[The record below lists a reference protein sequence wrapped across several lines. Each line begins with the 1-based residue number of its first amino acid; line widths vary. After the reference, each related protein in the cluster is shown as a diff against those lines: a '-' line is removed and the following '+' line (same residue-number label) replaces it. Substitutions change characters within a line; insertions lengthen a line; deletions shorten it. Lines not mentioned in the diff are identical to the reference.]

1 MRLILTLL
9 CRNEIDIIESMI
21 RFHLGQGVDFI
32 VATDNGSSDGT
43 RDCLQHYVQSDKL
56 LLIDQSESTHDQA
69 IWVSTMARIATEQ
82 LGADWLIHSDADE
95 FWWPLAGDLKTTLQA
110 VPPGVQALTVGRTN
124 FLPPPGN
131 CGQEGWD
138 SPCFHQR
145 QQLRERRSLNS
156 LGQPLPGKICHR
168 ALAGISISDGNHGAA
183 LAGKALSAPKTTAI
197 EILHF
202 PIRSLEQFRA
212 KISHGAQALA
222 NNPRLHPQVGATWRQ
237 IYHEH
242 VLGGSLGAYYDSLC
256 LTPHERERLIRA
268 GSLLN
273 DPRLHDWFEG
283 HSPSY

>member
-1 MRLILTLL
+1 
-9 CRNEIDIIESMI
+9 MI
-21 RFHLGQGVDFI
+21 HFHLGHGVDFI

-43 RDCLQHYVQSDKL
+43 RECLKRYAQSGRL
-56 LLIDQSESTHDQA
+56 LLIDQPESTHDQA
-69 IWVSTMARIATEQ
+69 IWVSAMAQIATEK

-95 FWWPLAGDLKTTLQA
+95 FWWPNNGDLKTALQA
-110 VPPGVQALTVGRTN
+110 VPPGVVALTVGRTN

-131 CGQEGWD
+131 SGQAGLD
-138 SPCFHQR
+138 SGCFHQR
-145 QQLRERRSLNS
+145 QLLRERCSLNS

-183 LAGKALSAPKTTAI
+183 LAGQTLSAPKTSAI

-212 KISHGAQALA
+212 KITHGAQALA

-237 IYHEH
+237 VYQEH
-242 VLGGSLGAYYDSLC
+242 VLVGTLGAYYDSLC
-256 LTPHERERLIRA
+256 LTTDERERLIQEGR
-268 GSLLN
+268 LLN

-283 HSPSY
+283 HSPSL

>member
-9 CRNEIDIIESMI
+9 CRNEIDIIENMI
-21 RFHLGQGVDFI
+21 RFHLGQGVDII

-43 RDCLQHYVQSDKL
+43 RECLKRYVQSGRL
-56 LLIDQSESTHDQA
+56 LLIDQPESTHDQA
-69 IWVSTMARIATEQ
+69 IWVSAMAQIATEQ

-95 FWWPLAGDLKTTLQA
+95 FWWPHNGDLKTALQA
-110 VPPGVQALTVGRTN
+110 VPPGVVALTVGRTN

-131 CGQEGWD
+131 SGQAGLD
-138 SPCFHQR
+138 SGCFHQR
-145 QQLRERRSLNS
+145 QLLRERCSLNS

-168 ALAGISISDGNHGAA
+168 ALADISISDGNHGAA
-183 LAGKALSAPKTTAI
+183 LAGQTLSAPKTSAI

-212 KISHGAQALA
+212 KITHGAQALA

-237 IYHEH
+237 VYQEH
-242 VLGGSLGAYYDSLC
+242 VLVGTLGAYYDSLC
-256 LTPHERERLIRA
+256 LTTDERERLIQEGR
-268 GSLLN
+268 LLN

-283 HSPSY
+283 HSPSL

>member
-9 CRNEIDIIESMI
+9 CRNEIDIIENMI
-21 RFHLGQGVDFI
+21 RFHLGHGVDFI

-43 RDCLQHYVQSDKL
+43 RECLQRYVQSGKL
-56 LLIDQSESTHDQA
+56 LLIDQPESTHDQA
-69 IWVSTMARIATEQ
+69 IWVSAMAQIATEQ

-95 FWWPLAGDLKTTLQA
+95 FWWPHNGDLKTALQA
-110 VPPGVQALTVGRTN
+110 VPPEVVALTVGRTN

-131 CGQEGWD
+131 SGQEGLD
-138 SPCFHQR
+138 SGCFHQR
-145 QQLRERRSLNS
+145 QLLRERCSLNS

-168 ALAGISISDGNHGAA
+168 ALAGISINDGNHGAA
-183 LAGKALSAPKTTAI
+183 LAGQALSAPMTSAI

-212 KISHGAQALA
+212 KITHGAQALA

-237 IYHEH
+237 VYQEH
-242 VLGGSLGAYYDSLC
+242 VLGGTLGAYYESLC
-256 LTPHERERLIRA
+256 LTTDERERLIQA
-268 GSLLN
+268 GRLLN

-283 HSPSY
+283 HSPSL